1 MYPRRN
7 YATGGAVEGGG
18 HFPVMV
24 EAGETIIPKTQNM
37 LAGGGGVTG
46 VVEGN
51 VYDSEDFAE
60 TIAVVLPEAL
70 RKADDVGA
78 YATGGV

>member
-1 MYPRRN
+1 
-7 YATGGAVEGGG
+7 
-18 HFPVMV
+18 
-24 EAGETIIPKTQNM
+24 M
-37 LAGGGGVTG
+37 LAGGGGVTV